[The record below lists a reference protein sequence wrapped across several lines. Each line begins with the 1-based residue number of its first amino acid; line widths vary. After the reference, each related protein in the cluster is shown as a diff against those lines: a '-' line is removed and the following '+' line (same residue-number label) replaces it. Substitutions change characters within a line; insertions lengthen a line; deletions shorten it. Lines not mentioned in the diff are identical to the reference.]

1 MSKLERDLETAVRGV
16 EPSWDGKDTEIGL
29 AMLRVRMRRRA
40 TARRASVGVAAVM
53 ACAGLAWGTIGHRT
67 APPVGGVEFA
77 PGSGAASSGIR
88 FSDGSL
94 VTRLDPEAQVSVVE
108 AGPERIITSV
118 ERGQIHAEVA
128 PRPSRVFR
136 VVAGQVVVEALGTA
150 FTVER
155 LDERVGVSVRHGR
168 VRVTWLTGWG
178 ELGAGESNWFP
189 PIDDNRG
196 REEPRGAGGA
206 GGPESLALDVAPSAG
221 SSSASVR
228 TPSWKMLAL
237 EGRNR
242 EAYALL
248 RDQRKN
254 VRDPDDLLL
263 AADVA
268 RLSGH
273 PGDAVPFLERSIR
286 ESGSSPKA
294 AMAAF
299 ALGRVFMTSLGSPE
313 KAALE
318 FAEARSRA
326 QGGSLAEDA
335 LAREV
340 EAWAQAGSV
349 SRARERAQE
358 YLRLYPSGQRL
369 RAVRTFGGLE

>member
-1 MSKLERDLETAVRGV
+1 MTKLERDLETVVRGID
-16 EPSWDGKDTEIGL
+16 PAWDAKDTEIGL
-29 AMLRVRMRRRA
+29 AMLRGRLRRRA
-40 TARRASVGVAAVM
+40 SARRIGVGLAAVT
-53 ACAGLAWGTIGHRT
+53 ACAGLAWGTIGFRSFKASTESAPAIAT
-67 APPVGGVEFA
+67 ASPAV
-77 PGSGAASSGIR
+77 R

-94 VTRLDPEAQVSVVE
+94 VTRLEPDAQVSVIE
-108 AGPERIITSV
+108 AGPERIIASV
-118 ERGQIHAEVA
+118 ERGQISAEVT
-128 PRPSRVFR
+128 PRPSRIFR
-136 VVAGQVVVEALGTA
+136 IVAGQVVVEALGTA

-168 VRVTWLTGWG
+168 VRVTWLTGTR

-189 PIDDNRG
+189 PIEENRA
-196 REEPRGAGGA
+196 REEASAAGAGEGSA
-206 GGPESLALDVAPSAG
+206 VESSPSPGPVANPA
-221 SSSASVR
+221 R

-248 RDQRKN
+248 RDQRRSL
-254 VRDPDDLLL
+254 RDPDDLLL

-273 PGDAVPFLERSIR
+273 PADAVPYLERLIK
-286 ESGSSPKA
+286 ESGNQTKA

-299 ALGRVFMTSLGSPE
+299 ALGRVLMTSLGQPD

-318 FAEARSRA
+318 FADARRRA

-340 EAWAQAGSV
+340 EAWAQAGAAT
-349 SRARERAQE
+349 RARERAQE
-358 YLRLYPSGQRL
+358 YLRLYPRGQRS

>member
-1 MSKLERDLETAVRGV
+1 MTKFERDLENVVRGID
-16 EPSWDGKDTEIGL
+16 PAWDAKDTEIGL
-29 AMLRVRMRRRA
+29 AMLRGRLRQRA
-40 TARRASVGVAAVM
+40 GARRVGMGLAAVT
-53 ACAGLAWGTIGHRT
+53 ACAGLAWGTIGFR
-67 APPVGGVEFA
+67 
-77 PGSGAASSGIR
+77 SYRASSEVASAAATATATAAVR
-88 FSDGSL
+88 FSDGSM
-94 VTRLDPEAQVSVVE
+94 VTRLESDAQVSVIE

-118 ERGQIHAEVA
+118 ERGQISAEVT

-136 VVAGQVVVEALGTA
+136 VIAGQVVVEALGTA

-168 VRVTWLTGWG
+168 VRVTWLTGFR

-189 PIDDNRG
+189 PLDANRAH
-196 REEPRGAGGA
+196 EEPVAMGSAE
-206 GGPESLALDVAPSAG
+206 GPTVEAPPSAG
-221 SSSASVR
+221 ATTSHAR

-248 RDQRKN
+248 RDQRRN
-254 VRDPDDLLL
+254 LRDPDDLLL

-273 PGDAVPFLERSIR
+273 PADAVPFLERLIK
-286 ESGSSPKA
+286 ESGYPSKA

-299 ALGRVFMTSLGSPE
+299 ALGRVLMTSLGQPE

-318 FAEARSRA
+318 FAEARRRA

-340 EAWAQAGSV
+340 EAWAQAGAP

-358 YLRLYPSGQRL
+358 YLRLYPRGQRL
-369 RAVRTFGGLE
+369 RAVKTFGGLE

>member
-1 MSKLERDLETAVRGV
+1 MTKLERDLDTVVRGID
-16 EPSWDGKDTEIGL
+16 PAWDAKETEIGL
-29 AMLRVRMRRRA
+29 AMLRGRLRRRA
-40 TARRASVGVAAVM
+40 RARRVGVGVAAVT
-53 ACAGLAWGTIGHRT
+53 AFAGLAWGTIGFRSYKAST
-67 APPVGGVEFA
+67 EQGATSVA
-77 PGSGAASSGIR
+77 AASVR
-88 FSDGSL
+88 FSDGSM
-94 VTRLDPEAQVSVVE
+94 VTRLDLDAQVSVIE

-118 ERGQIHAEVA
+118 ERGQISAEVT

-136 VVAGQVVVEALGTA
+136 IVAGQVVVEALGTA

-168 VRVTWLTGWG
+168 VRVTWLTGSG

-189 PIDDNRG
+189 PIEENRA
-196 REEPRGAGGA
+196 REEPLAA
-206 GGPESLALDVAPSAG
+206 FPAEATAVESSPAPGPAASPS
-221 SSSASVR
+221 R

-248 RDQRKN
+248 RDQRRN
-254 VRDPDDLLL
+254 LRDPDDLLL

-273 PGDAVPFLERSIR
+273 PAHAVPYLERLIK
-286 ESGSSPKA
+286 ESSNQTKA

-299 ALGRVFMTSLGSPE
+299 ALGRVLMTSLGQPE
-313 KAALE
+313 KAARE
-318 FAEARSRA
+318 FADARRRA
-326 QGGSLAEDA
+326 QGGTLAEDA

-340 EAWAQAGSV
+340 EAWAQAGAAT
-349 SRARERAQE
+349 RARERAQE
-358 YLRLYPSGQRL
+358 YLRLYPHGQRS
-369 RAVRTFGGLE
+369 RAVKTFGGLE

>member
-1 MSKLERDLETAVRGV
+1 MTKLERDVETALRGIDP
-16 EPSWDGKDTEIGL
+16 EWDAKDTEIGL
-29 AMLRVRMRRRA
+29 AMLRVRMRRRV
-40 TARRASVGVAAVM
+40 TARKASLGLAAAA
-53 ACAGLAWGTIGHRT
+53 ACAGLVWGTIGFRSHT
-67 APPVGGVEFA
+67 AVSDPLP
-77 PGSGAASSGIR
+77 ASTTASMAVR
-88 FSDGSL
+88 FSDGSV
-94 VTRLDPEAQVSVVE
+94 VTRLELDAQVSVVE

-118 ERGQIHAEVA
+118 ERGQISAEVT

-168 VRVTWLTGWG
+168 VRVSWPTGQG
-178 ELGAGESNWFP
+178 ELGAGEANWFP
-189 PIDDNRG
+189 PLEESRARD
-196 REEPRGAGGA
+196 EPRAAGPA
-206 GGPESLALDVAPSAG
+206 EPPAFESSPAPG
-221 SSSASVR
+221 STASSAR
-228 TPSWKMLAL
+228 APSWKMLAL

-248 RDQRKN
+248 RDHKKH

-273 PGDAVPFLERSIR
+273 PADAVPYLERLIK
-286 ESGSSPKA
+286 ESGHHPKA
-294 AMAAF
+294 AMASF
-299 ALGRVFMTSLGSPE
+299 ALGRVLMTSLGQPE
-313 KAALE
+313 KAALA

-340 EAWAQAGSV
+340 EAWAQAGAT
-349 SRARERAQE
+349 SRARERAQD
-358 YLRLYPSGQRL
+358 YLRIYPRGQRS
-369 RAVRTFGGLE
+369 RSVKTFGGLE

>member
-1 MSKLERDLETAVRGV
+1 MTKVERDVETAVRGID
-16 EPSWDGKDTEIGL
+16 PAWDAKDTEIGL
-29 AMLRVRMRRRA
+29 AMLRGRLRRRA
-40 TARRASVGVAAVM
+40 TARRAGVGLAAVA
-53 ACAGLAWGTIGHRT
+53 ACAGLVWGTIGFRSST
-67 APPVGGVEFA
+67 ATSESA
-77 PGSGAASSGIR
+77 PAVATASATVR
-88 FSDGSL
+88 FSDGSM
-94 VTRLDPEAQVSVVE
+94 VTRLEPDAQVSVIE

-118 ERGQIHAEVA
+118 ERGQISAEVT

-168 VRVTWLTGWG
+168 VRVTWLTGFR
-178 ELGAGESNWFP
+178 ELGAGEANWFP
-189 PIDDNRG
+189 PIEDNRA
-196 REEPRGAGGA
+196 REEPRTSGAA
-206 GGPESLALDVAPSAG
+206 DPTVESSPVPG
-221 SSSASVR
+221 SSPSSSR

-254 VRDPDDLLL
+254 LRDPDELLL

-273 PGDAVPFLERSIR
+273 PADAVPYLERLIK
-286 ESGSSPKA
+286 ESGNHPKA

-299 ALGRVFMTSLGSPE
+299 ALGRVLMTSLGQPE
-313 KAALE
+313 KAALA
-318 FAEARSRA
+318 FGEARSRA

-340 EAWAQAGSV
+340 EAWAQAGAAT
-349 SRARERAQE
+349 RARERAQE
-358 YLRLYPSGQRL
+358 YLRLYPRGQRS
-369 RAVRTFGGLE
+369 RAVKTFGGLE

>member
-1 MSKLERDLETAVRGV
+1 MTKLEREV
-16 EPSWDGKDTEIGL
+16 EIAIRAIDPAWDVKDTEIGL
-29 AMLRVRMRRRA
+29 AMLRGRLRRRA
-40 TARRASVGVAAVM
+40 TARKVTLAFAAAT
-53 ACAGLAWGTIGHRT
+53 ACAGVAWGTIGFRSRSPASEPLH
-67 APPVGGVEFA
+67 V
-77 PGSGAASSGIR
+77 AAAVSTEVR
-88 FSDGSL
+88 FSDGSV
-94 VTRLDPEAQVSVVE
+94 VTRLEADAQVSVIE

-118 ERGQIHAEVA
+118 ERGQISAEVT

-168 VRVTWLTGWG
+168 VRVTWLTGSG
-178 ELGAGESNWFP
+178 ELGAGEANWFP
-189 PIDDNRG
+189 PIEEYRA
-196 REEPRGAGGA
+196 REEPRGVGA
-206 GGPESLALDVAPSAG
+206 AEAPAAEGAPASGAPA
-221 SSSASVR
+221 SSPR

-248 RDQRKN
+248 RDHRKN

-273 PGDAVPFLERSIR
+273 PADAVPYLERLIK
-286 ESGSSPKA
+286 ESGNHPKA

-299 ALGRVFMTSLGSPE
+299 ALGRVLMTSLGQPE

-318 FAEARSRA
+318 FAEARARA
-326 QGGSLAEDA
+326 KGGSLAEDA

-340 EAWAQAGSV
+340 EAWAQAGARA
-349 SRARERAQE
+349 RARERAQE
-358 YLRLYPSGQRL
+358 YLRLYPRGQRS
-369 RAVRTFGGLE
+369 RSVKTFGGLE

>member
-1 MSKLERDLETAVRGV
+1 MTKLERDLETAVRGV
-16 EPSWDGKDTEIGL
+16 DPAWDAKDTEIGL
-29 AMLRVRMRRRA
+29 AILRGRLRRRVS
-40 TARRASVGVAAVM
+40 ARRTGVALAAVA
-53 ACAGLAWGTIGHRT
+53 ACGGLAWGTIGWRSRMAVPEIAAVAT
-67 APPVGGVEFA
+67 
-77 PGSGAASSGIR
+77 AASASASVR
-88 FSDGSL
+88 FSDGSM
-94 VTRLDPEAQVSVVE
+94 VTRLEPEAQVSVIE

-118 ERGQIHAEVA
+118 ERGQISAEVT
-128 PRPSRVFR
+128 PRPSRIFR

-168 VRVTWLTGWG
+168 VRVTWLTGSG
-178 ELGAGESNWFP
+178 ELGAGEANWFP
-189 PIDDNRG
+189 PTDENG
-196 REEPRGAGGA
+196 AREEPRPAGTAEAPASENAPAA
-206 GGPESLALDVAPSAG
+206 GSTAG
-221 SSSASVR
+221 SSR

-248 RDQRKN
+248 RDHRKA

-273 PGDAVPFLERSIR
+273 PGDAVPYLERLIK
-286 ESGSSPKA
+286 ESSHHPKA

-299 ALGRVFMTSLGSPE
+299 ALGRVLMTSLGQPE
-313 KAALE
+313 KAAIE

-340 EAWAQAGSV
+340 EAWAQAGAST
-349 SRARERAQE
+349 RARDRAQE
-358 YLRLYPSGQRL
+358 YLRLYPRGQRS
-369 RAVRTFGGLE
+369 RSVKTFGGLE

>member
-1 MSKLERDLETAVRGV
+1 LG
-16 EPSWDGKDTEIGL
+16 
-29 AMLRVRMRRRA
+29 A
-40 TARRASVGVAAVM
+40 TSA
-53 ACAGLAWGTIGHRT
+53 
-67 APPVGGVEFA
+67 
-77 PGSGAASSGIR
+77 GIR
-88 FSDGSL
+88 FSDGSV
-94 VTRLDPEAQVSVVE
+94 VTRLEPEAQVSVIE

-128 PRPSRVFR
+128 PRPSRIFR

-168 VRVTWLTGWG
+168 VRVTWLTGSG
-178 ELGAGESNWFP
+178 ELGAGEANWFP
-189 PIDDNRG
+189 PIDENRA
-196 REEPRGAGGA
+196 RDEPRAAGT
-206 GGPESLALDVAPSAG
+206 EAPVVDAAPAAG
-221 SSSASVR
+221 SPPAATR

-248 RDQRKN
+248 RDQRRN
-254 VRDPDDLLL
+254 VRDADDLLL

-273 PGDAVPFLERSIR
+273 PADAVPFLERSIK
-286 ESGSSPKA
+286 ESGGGPKA

-299 ALGRVFMTSLGSPE
+299 ALGRVLMTSLGSPE
-313 KAALE
+313 RAALE

-326 QGGSLAEDA
+326 QGGSLGEDA

-340 EAWAQAGSV
+340 EAWAQAGSAT
-349 SRARERAQE
+349 RARERAQE
-358 YLRLYPSGQRL
+358 YLRLYPRGQRL

>member
-1 MSKLERDLETAVRGV
+1 MTKLERDLETAIRGID
-16 EPSWDGKDTEIGL
+16 PSWDSKDTEIGL
-29 AMLRVRMRRRA
+29 LMLRGRLRRRA
-40 TARRASVGVAAVM
+40 SARRIGVGMAAIT
-53 ACAGLAWGTIGHRT
+53 ACAGLAWGTIGFRSYKASFDAAPASGT
-67 APPVGGVEFA
+67 A
-77 PGSGAASSGIR
+77 SAAVR
-88 FSDGSL
+88 FSDGSM
-94 VTRLDPEAQVSVVE
+94 VTRLEPDAQVSVIE

-118 ERGQIHAEVA
+118 ERGQISAEVT

-168 VRVTWLTGWG
+168 VRVTWLTGSG

-189 PIDDNRG
+189 PIDENRA
-196 REEPRGAGGA
+196 REEPQAVAAAEGPAVESSPAGGSTPNPA
-206 GGPESLALDVAPSAG
+206 
-221 SSSASVR
+221 R

-248 RDQRKN
+248 RDQRRN
-254 VRDPDDLLL
+254 LRDPDDLLL

-273 PGDAVPFLERSIR
+273 PADAVPYLERLIK
-286 ESGSSPKA
+286 ESSNQTKS

-299 ALGRVFMTSLGSPE
+299 ALGRVLMTSLGQPE

-318 FAEARSRA
+318 FADARRRA

-340 EAWAQAGSV
+340 EAWAQAGATT
-349 SRARERAQE
+349 RARERAQE
-358 YLRLYPSGQRL
+358 YLRVYPRGQRS
-369 RAVRTFGGLE
+369 RAVKTFGGLE

>member
-1 MSKLERDLETAVRGV
+1 MTKLERDMEIVVRGV
-16 EPSWDGKDTEIGL
+16 DPGWDAKDTEIGL
-29 AMLRVRMRRRA
+29 AMLRGRMRRR
-40 TARRASVGVAAVM
+40 TTTRRAGVGLAAVA
-53 ACAGLAWGTIGHRT
+53 ACAGLAWGAIGSRT
-67 APPVGGVEFA
+67 YTASPERSPVA
-77 PGSGAASSGIR
+77 AAASTAVR
-88 FSDGSL
+88 FSDGSV
-94 VTRLDPEAQVSVVE
+94 VTRLEPEAQVSVIE

-118 ERGQIHAEVA
+118 ERGQISAEVT
-128 PRPSRVFR
+128 PRPSRIFR

-168 VRVTWLTGWG
+168 VRVTWPTGFG
-178 ELGAGESNWFP
+178 ELGAGEANWFP
-189 PIDDNRG
+189 PIEDNRA
-196 REEPRGAGGA
+196 REEARAMGAAEAPAVESAPALGSGA
-206 GGPESLALDVAPSAG
+206 
-221 SSSASVR
+221 SSSR

-242 EAYALL
+242 EAYAIL
-248 RDQRKN
+248 REHKKSL
-254 VRDPDDLLL
+254 RDPDDLLL

-273 PGDAVPFLERSIR
+273 PSDAVPYLERLIKD
-286 ESGSSPKA
+286 SGNHPKA

-299 ALGRVFMTSLGSPE
+299 ALGRVLMTSLGQPE

-340 EAWAQAGSV
+340 EAWAQAGV
-349 SRARERAQE
+349 TTRARERAQE
-358 YLRLYPSGQRL
+358 YLRLYPRGQRS
-369 RAVRTFGGLE
+369 RSVKTFGGLESGG

>member
-1 MSKLERDLETAVRGV
+1 MTKLERDLETAVRSV
-16 EPSWDGKDTEIGL
+16 DPTWDGKDTEIGL

-40 TARRASVGVAAVM
+40 TGRRASVGMAAVM
-53 ACAGLAWGTIGHRT
+53 ACAGLAWGTIGHRAGPPMASVVEL
-67 APPVGGVEFA
+67 APS
-77 PGSGAASSGIR
+77 PGATSAAIR
-88 FSDGSL
+88 FSDGST
-94 VTRLDPEAQVSVVE
+94 VTRLEPEAQVSVIE

-118 ERGQIHAEVA
+118 DRGQIHAEVA

-168 VRVTWLTGWG
+168 VRVTWLTGSG

-189 PIDDNRG
+189 PIDENRG
-196 REEPRGAGGA
+196 REEPRASLGAEGVVVDAAPVLGA
-206 GGPESLALDVAPSAG
+206 APVVA
-221 SSSASVR
+221 R

-248 RDQRKN
+248 RDQRRS

-273 PGDAVPFLERSIR
+273 PAEAVPFLERSIKD
-286 ESGSSPKA
+286 SGSNPKA

-299 ALGRVFMTSLGSPE
+299 ALGRVLMTSLGLPE
-313 KAALE
+313 KAALQ
-318 FAEARSRA
+318 FADARSRA

-358 YLRLYPSGQRL
+358 YLRL
-369 RAVRTFGGLE
+369 

>member
-1 MSKLERDLETAVRGV
+1 MTKLERGLETIVRGID
-16 EPSWDGKDTEIGL
+16 PGWDAKDTEIGL
-29 AMLRVRMRRRA
+29 AMLRGRMRRRA
-40 TARRASVGVAAVM
+40 SARRIGVGLAAVT
-53 ACAGLAWGTIGHRT
+53 ACAGLAWGTIGFRSYNPSSESVPAPAT
-67 APPVGGVEFA
+67 ASAGV
-77 PGSGAASSGIR
+77 R
-88 FSDGSL
+88 FSDGSM
-94 VTRLDPEAQVSVVE
+94 VTRLDPDAQVSVIE

-118 ERGQIHAEVA
+118 ERGQISAEVT

-168 VRVTWLTGWG
+168 VRVTWLTGSG

-189 PIDDNRG
+189 PIEENRA
-196 REEPRGAGGA
+196 REEPVPAGPVEGQTGDNSPA
-206 GGPESLALDVAPSAG
+206 A
-221 SSSASVR
+221 ASTSNHAR
-228 TPSWKMLAL
+228 TPPWKMLAL

-254 VRDPDDLLL
+254 LRDPDDLLL

-273 PGDAVPFLERSIR
+273 PADAVPYLERLVR
-286 ESGSSPKA
+286 ELGNHPKA

-299 ALGRVFMTSLGSPE
+299 ALGRVLMTSLGQPE

-318 FAEARSRA
+318 FAEARRRA

-340 EAWAQAGSV
+340 EAWAQAGLQA
-349 SRARERAQE
+349 RARERAQE
-358 YLRLYPSGQRL
+358 YLRLYPRGQRS
-369 RAVRTFGGLE
+369 RAVKTFGGLE

>member
-1 MSKLERDLETAVRGV
+1 MTKLERSSERALRGV
-16 EPSWDGKDTEIGL
+16 DPGWDTRDTEIGL
-29 AMLRVRMRRRA
+29 AMLRGRI
-40 TARRASVGVAAVM
+40 ARRTRARRIGMGLAAVT
-53 ACAGLAWGTIGHRT
+53 AIAGLTWGTIGFRSHR
-67 APPVGGVEFA
+67 
-77 PGSGAASSGIR
+77 ASSEAPALASASTAVR

-94 VTRLDPEAQVSVVE
+94 VTRLDPDAQVSVIE

-118 ERGQIHAEVA
+118 ERGQISAEVT

-136 VVAGQVVVEALGTA
+136 VVAGHVVVEALGTA

-155 LDERVGVSVRHGR
+155 LDDRVGVSVVHGR
-168 VRVTWLTGWG
+168 VRVTWLTGSR
-178 ELGAGESNWFP
+178 ELGATEVDWFP
-189 PIDDNRG
+189 PIEANRA
-196 REEPRGAGGA
+196 REEPASTAEAPAAESTPGAG
-206 GGPESLALDVAPSAG
+206 PTPSPA
-221 SSSASVR
+221 R

-248 RDQRKN
+248 RDHRKS

-273 PGDAVPFLERSIR
+273 PADAVPFLERMIK
-286 ESGSSPKA
+286 ESNNPTKA

-299 ALGRVFMTSLGSPE
+299 ALGRVLMTSLGQPE
-313 KAALE
+313 KAALA
-318 FAEARSRA
+318 FADARRRA

-340 EAWAQAGSV
+340 EAWAQAGIAT
-349 SRARERAQE
+349 RARERAQE
-358 YLRLYPSGQRL
+358 YMRFYPRGQRL
-369 RAVRTFGGLE
+369 RAVKTFGGLE

>member
-1 MSKLERDLETAVRGV
+1 MTKLEHDLETVVRGID
-16 EPSWDGKDTEIGL
+16 PAWDGKDTEIGL
-29 AMLRVRMRRRA
+29 AMLRGRLRRRIA
-40 TARRASVGVAAVM
+40 VRRTGVGLAAVT
-53 ACAGLAWGTIGHRT
+53 ACAGLVWWTIGFRSYRASSES
-67 APPVGGVEFA
+67 APA
-77 PGSGAASSGIR
+77 AASAPVAVR
-88 FSDGSL
+88 FSDGSM
-94 VTRLDPEAQVSVVE
+94 VTRLEPDAQVSVIE

-118 ERGQIHAEVA
+118 ERGQISAEVT
-128 PRPSRVFR
+128 PRPSRIFR

-168 VRVTWLTGWG
+168 VRVTWLTGSG
-178 ELGAGESNWFP
+178 ELGAGEANWFP
-189 PIDDNRG
+189 PLDENRG
-196 REEPRGAGGA
+196 REEPRAAGAA
-206 GGPESLALDVAPSAG
+206 DAPAAE
-221 SSSASVR
+221 SSSSGGSAASSSR

-248 RDQRKN
+248 RDHRKSL
-254 VRDPDDLLL
+254 RDPDELLL

-273 PGDAVPFLERSIR
+273 PADAVPYLERLIK
-286 ESGSSPKA
+286 ESGNHPRA

-299 ALGRVFMTSLGSPE
+299 ALGRVLMTSLGQPE
-313 KAALE
+313 RAALE

-340 EAWAQAGSV
+340 EAWAQAGAAT
-349 SRARERAQE
+349 RARERAHE
-358 YLRLYPSGQRL
+358 YLRLYPRGQRL
-369 RAVRTFGGLE
+369 RAVKTFGGLE

>member
-1 MSKLERDLETAVRGV
+1 MTKLERDVETVVRGIH
-16 EPSWDGKDTEIGL
+16 PAWDVKDTEIGL
-29 AMLRVRMRRRA
+29 AMLRGRMRRRA
-40 TARRASVGVAAVM
+40 SARRMGFGLAAVA
-53 ACAGLAWGTIGHRT
+53 ACAGLAWGAIGSRAYT
-67 APPVGGVEFA
+67 FSLEPSPVA
-77 PGSGAASSGIR
+77 AAASSSVR
-88 FSDGSL
+88 FSDGSM
-94 VTRLDPEAQVSVVE
+94 VTRLEPDAQVSVIE

-118 ERGQIHAEVA
+118 ERGQISAEVT

-168 VRVTWLTGWG
+168 VRVTWLTGSG

-189 PIDDNRG
+189 PLDENRA
-196 REEPRGAGGA
+196 REEPRAASTVATPVSENPAG
-206 GGPESLALDVAPSAG
+206 APST
-221 SSSASVR
+221 ASPAR

-248 RDQRKN
+248 RDHRKSL
-254 VRDPDDLLL
+254 RDPDDLLL

-273 PGDAVPFLERSIR
+273 PADAVPYLERLIK
-286 ESGSSPKA
+286 EAGNHPKA
-294 AMAAF
+294 AMASF
-299 ALGRVFMTSLGSPE
+299 ALGRVLMTSLGQPE
-313 KAALE
+313 KAAVS

-340 EAWAQAGSV
+340 EAWAQAGATT
-349 SRARERAQE
+349 RARERAQE
-358 YLRLYPSGQRL
+358 YLRLYPRGQRS
-369 RAVRTFGGLE
+369 RSVKTFGGLDG